1 MGSVAAASPLRGGG
15 YNATEM
21 DSGGDLEQHMDRAQL
36 QQYYE
41 QKQKRFRVSNSVNF
55 NLPIVRSG
63 TFNIGLLF
71 FYALGVA
78 SLFPQVMASL

>member
-21 DSGGDLEQHMDRAQL
+21 DSGGDLEQHMNRAQL

-41 QKQKRFRVSNSVNF
+41 QKQKSHYHSRDFV
-55 NLPIVRSG
+55 LA
-63 TFNIGLLF
+63 T
-71 FYALGVA
+71 
-78 SLFPQVMASL
+78 Q